1 MMNRRNSALLLLL
14 GFATLGAACKKT
26 KPATEII
33 LEIGTNI
40 PFPSQMDTLS
50 VTISSSNVDG
60 AVLDQTYSLG
70 TDPNQVNLP
79 KRMTLAPSGTG
90 ATVTIQVDGLLANN
104 VIVSRTVITSFLQD
118 HSLFLHIDLL
128 QECVGMTTCLP
139 GQTCVSAG
147 VCTDATIAP
156 SSLLPFDPKQPSQ
169 SAPPASDAG
178 APVDGASDGQS
189 ADGPSGV
196 DVPPA
201 PIDTALDQRVDTRI
215 SRDGLPPSDGE
226 QSSDGLPPSDGP
238 GSVRKPNGEAC
249 LLKAGCQ
256 SGLCVDGFCCNSE
269 CSGGC
274 MSCKVPGQEGACS
287 PIPLNNASKGDCPDD
302 GAQTCGRNG
311 KCDGAGGCML
321 YPGGTGCS
329 AETCPAGSATHT
341 RPGLCDGHG
350 VCAAGQI
357 LDCTPYLC
365 DAANNSCYTGCTTGG
380 AECTLSG
387 QCTNGSCGKKS
398 NGQNCAA
405 PSECTSNFC
414 EQGVCCGSACQDL
427 CTSCAVDGSLGICS
441 PVKPGKADPKS
452 RCQDKGVTTCK
463 DNGWCDGSGACQK
476 YAAGLSCQP
485 GTCDPTGTTFSA
497 FTCNGLGACGQ
508 SKPMACAPY
517 HCDSSGCKTSC
528 SLPTDCA
535 PGYSCSAGGTC
546 VASTVED
553 CMNGIDDD
561 GNGLVDCADKTCINA
576 GYTCVPAVPT
586 GFTGPGEIYDG
597 PGASPTCD
605 QLYPKDF
612 LVGYATPQCSV
623 SCSDCTC
630 GAPTNVTCTN
640 PVLLTGTATT
650 KCAASLVRLTGC
662 SAIDASLV
670 TAFGTSA
677 GTASGGSCAASG
689 GTASLSPITSNTGHL
704 CAASAKGGLGCP
716 SGSVCWPKPQQPF
729 LTQTCVFASGDL
741 TCPTTGYPVKRSYYD
756 SPKTNDIRAC
766 ASTCDCDTPAGTACD
781 AKVSLYSSA
790 STGTI
795 RLCSGLVASYPVPTL
810 CQTLPA
816 GAAAIAL
823 TASTPSGCTPTGAAT
838 PTGTCTPTGN
848 PTTACCTQ

>member
-1 MMNRRNSALLLLL
+1 MMMNRRISPLLLL
-14 GFATLGAACKKT
+14 GLATLGAACKKT
-26 KPATEII
+26 KPATEIV

-40 PFPSQMDTLS
+40 PVPSQMDTLS

-90 ATVTIQVDGLLANN
+90 ATVTIQVDGWLATTR
-104 VIVSRTVITSFLQD
+104 IVSRTVITSFWQD
-118 HSLFLHIDLL
+118 HSLFLRIDLL
-128 QECVGMTTCLP
+128 QECEWVMDCPP

-147 VCTDATIAP
+147 VCTDANIAP
-156 SSLLPFDPKQPSQ
+156 SSLPPFDPTQSPQPAPPSSDA
-169 SAPPASDAG
+169 SAPL
-178 APVDGASDGQS
+178 DGASDGPS
-189 ADGPSGV
+189 ADSPV
-196 DVPPA
+196 DVPSA
-201 PIDTALDQRVDTRI
+201 PMDAALDRRVDRP
-215 SRDGLPPSDGE
+215 RDGLEPIDSQIASDGP
-226 QSSDGLPPSDGP
+226 LPSDGP
-238 GSVRKPNGEAC
+238 VSRKPNGAAC

-256 SGLCVDGFCCNSE
+256 SGLCVDGICCNSD
-269 CSGGC
+269 CSGSC
-274 MSCKVPGQEGACS
+274 VSCKVPGQEGTCS
-287 PIPLNNASKGDCPDD
+287 PVPLNSPSQGDCPDD

-311 KCDGAGGCML
+311 TCDGAGGCML
-321 YPGGTGCS
+321 YPGGTACS

-365 DAANNSCYTGCTTGG
+365 DTANNSCYTGCTTGG

-398 NGQNCAA
+398 DGQNCAA

-441 PVKPGKADPKS
+441 PVKSGKPDPKS
-452 RCQDKGVTTCK
+452 RCLDKGVTTCK

-497 FTCNGLGACGQ
+497 FICNGLGVCGA
-508 SKPMACAPY
+508 SKPQACAPY
-517 HCDSSGCKTSC
+517 HCDVSGCKTSC

-535 PGYSCSAGGTC
+535 PGYSCSASGTC

-561 GNGLVDCADKTCINA
+561 GNGLVDCADPACISA
-576 GYTCVPAVPT
+576 GYTCAPTVPS
-586 GFTGPGEIYDG
+586 GFTGPGEVYDG

-605 QLYPKDF
+605 SLYPKDF
-612 LVGYATPQCSV
+612 LVGYATPQCNV

-630 GAPTNVTCTN
+630 GDPTGVICTN
-640 PVLLTGTATT
+640 PVLLTGTLLT
-650 KCAASLVRLTGC
+650 KCAASLAPRISTCNTVDP
-662 SAIDASLV
+662 SV
-670 TAFGTSA
+670 TVFGTSA
-677 GTASGGSCAASG
+677 GAASGGSCAAGG

-729 LTQTCVFASGDL
+729 MPQTCVFASGDL
-741 TCPTTGYPVKRSYYD
+741 SCPTTGYPVKRTYYD
-756 SPKTNDIRAC
+756 SPKTNDTRAC
-766 ASTCDCDTPAGTACD
+766 ASTCDCDTPLGAACD
-781 AKVSLYSSA
+781 AKVNLYSSA

-795 RLCSGLVASYPVPTL
+795 KLCSGLVASYRVPTV
-810 CQTLPA
+810 CETLPA
-816 GAAAIAL
+816 GVAAIAL
-823 TASTPSGCTPTGAAT
+823 TASTPSGGSCTPTGVAT
-838 PTGTCTPTGN
+838 PAGTCTPTGN